1 MHPIATAGIKI
12 DVADR
17 KAFGHRVTPSAMF
30 LQILPEGLVVPGVP
44 YLLGLAVASIAV
56 GAVLFTRRPPV
67 TQRLV
72 VAFTPWMAAGAAFH
86 VLYQL
91 EAVPDAVAP
100 LFSAP
105 AVYVST
111 FLVAAAVWAGLLLV
125 ERRVPPALA
134 ATGGLATLAG
144 AALVV
149 QTATARG
156 TFAPVLPVA
165 ALIASLVVAVVTYA
179 IVDRV
184 RPTVTARTGTLGAV
198 VVFGHALDGV
208 STAVGVDL
216 IGSGERS
223 PIPAAI
229 MEFAGSLPTAP
240 TIGKGWLFVL
250 VKLLIAA
257 AILVLFADF
266 VEEDPAQGNATLG
279 LVAAVGLGPG
289 THNLLLFSAAGLL

>member
-1 MHPIATAGIKI
+1 MHPIAARGIKI

-17 KAFGHRVTPSAMF
+17 KAFGRRATPSGMF
-30 LQILPEGLVVPGVP
+30 FQILPEGLVVPGLA
-44 YLLGLAVASIAV
+44 YLLGLAVAGLAV

-91 EAVPDAVAP
+91 EAVPDAIAP

-105 AVYVST
+105 TVYVTT
-111 FLVAAAVWAGLLLV
+111 FLAAGTVWGGLTLAD
-125 ERRVPPALA
+125 RGVPPALA
-134 ATGGLATLAG
+134 TTGGVATLAG

-156 TFAPVLPVA
+156 TLAPALPVA
-165 ALIASLVVAVVTYA
+165 ALIASVVVAVVTYA
-179 IVDRV
+179 ILDRV
-184 RPTVTARTGTLGAV
+184 RPTVTARTGTLGVV

-216 IGSGERS
+216 LGSGERS
-223 PIPAAI
+223 PVPAAI
-229 MEFAGSLPTAP
+229 MEFAGSLPTASVV
-240 TIGKGWLFVL
+240 GKGWLFVL

-257 AILVLFADF
+257 AVLVLFADF
-266 VEEDPAQGNATLG
+266 VEEDPAQGNAALG
-279 LVAAVGLGPG
+279 VVAAVGLGPG
-289 THNLLLFSAAGLL
+289 THNLLLFAAAGLF

>member
-1 MHPIATAGIKI
+1 M
-12 DVADR
+12 ADR
-17 KAFGHRVTPSAMF
+17 KAFGRRATPSGMF
-30 LQILPEGLVVPGVP
+30 FQILPEGLVVPGLA
-44 YLLGLAVASIAV
+44 YLLGLAVAGLAV

-91 EAVPDAVAP
+91 EAVPDAIAP

-105 AVYVST
+105 TVYVTT
-111 FLVAAAVWAGLLLV
+111 FLAAGTVWGGLILAD
-125 ERRVPPALA
+125 RGVPPALA
-134 ATGGLATLAG
+134 TTGGVATLAG

-156 TFAPVLPVA
+156 TLAPALPVA
-165 ALIASLVVAVVTYA
+165 ALIASVVVAVVTYA
-179 IVDRV
+179 ILDRV
-184 RPTVTARTGTLGAV
+184 RPTVTARTGTLGVV

-216 IGSGERS
+216 LGSGERS
-223 PIPAAI
+223 PVPAAI
-229 MEFAGSLPTAP
+229 MEFAGSLPTASVV
-240 TIGKGWLFVL
+240 GKGWLFVL

-257 AILVLFADF
+257 AVLVLFADF
-266 VEEDPAQGNATLG
+266 VEEDPAQGNAALG
-279 LVAAVGLGPG
+279 VVAAVGLGPG
-289 THNLLLFSAAGLL
+289 THNLLLFAAAGLF

>member
-1 MHPIATAGIKI
+1 
-12 DVADR
+12 
-17 KAFGHRVTPSAMF
+17 MF
-30 LQILPEGLVVPGVP
+30 FQILPEGLVVPGLA
-44 YLLGLAVASIAV
+44 YLLGLAVAGLAV

-91 EAVPDAVAP
+91 EAVPDAIAP

-105 AVYVST
+105 TVYVTT
-111 FLVAAAVWAGLLLV
+111 FLAAGTVWGGLILAD
-125 ERRVPPALA
+125 RGVPPALA
-134 ATGGLATLAG
+134 TTGGVATLAG

-156 TFAPVLPVA
+156 TLAPALPVA
-165 ALIASLVVAVVTYA
+165 ALIASVVVAVVTYA
-179 IVDRV
+179 ILDRV
-184 RPTVTARTGTLGAV
+184 RPTVTARTGTLGVV

-216 IGSGERS
+216 LGSGERS
-223 PIPAAI
+223 PVPAAI
-229 MEFAGSLPTAP
+229 MEFAGSLPTASVV
-240 TIGKGWLFVL
+240 GKGWLFVL

-257 AILVLFADF
+257 AVLVLFADF
-266 VEEDPAQGNATLG
+266 VEEDPAQGNAALG
-279 LVAAVGLGPG
+279 VVAAVGLGPG
-289 THNLLLFSAAGLL
+289 THNLLLFAAAGLF

>member
-1 MHPIATAGIKI
+1 
-12 DVADR
+12 
-17 KAFGHRVTPSAMF
+17 MF
-30 LQILPEGLVVPGVP
+30 LQILPEGLVVPGLA
-44 YLLGLAVASIAV
+44 YLLGLTVVGIVV
-56 GAVLFTRRPPV
+56 GAVLLTRRPPV

-91 EAVPDAVAP
+91 EAVSDAVAP

-105 AVYVST
+105 TVYGTT
-111 FLVAAAVWAGLLLV
+111 FLVAGGIWAGLVLA
-125 ERRVPPALA
+125 ERPVPPALA
-134 ATGGLATLAG
+134 ATGGVATLAG
-144 AALVV
+144 TALVV

-156 TFAPVLPVA
+156 TFAPMLPVA
-165 ALIASLVVAVVTYA
+165 ALAASIVVAIVTYA
-179 IVDRV
+179 VLDRI

-229 MEFAGSLPTAP
+229 MEFAGTLPTASVV
-240 TIGKGWLFVL
+240 GKGWLFVL

-257 AILVLFADF
+257 AVVVLFADF
-266 VEEDPAQGNATLG
+266 VEEDPTQGNAALG
-279 LVAAVGLGPG
+279 VVAAVGLGPG
-289 THNLLLFSAAGLL
+289 THNLLLFSAAGLF